1 MPEGQTLVANA
12 MNKGWPT
19 PAVPR
24 DAVVKIMVPLIATI
38 GALAIGLLI
47 VAASGSSVGE
57 AIAAFWDGMVGS
69 GYNIGASINRAI
81 ALGFVGLGFIFAN
94 QANLTNVGGE
104 GQVAIGGMFAT
115 AMALHGAAALPFGLA
130 FVLPLLVGTAAGACW
145 GGVAGVLKAKRGT
158 NEVISTLLL
167 TFIALPVVS
176 WSVQSVHLLRKPMS
190 AVSALPESAELADAT
205 KLPMLMPSDPTS
217 PLHIGVLLFVVAAFA
232 VWLVLKRSAFGLNLR
247 AVGLNEMAARRA
259 GMPTGRLIAV
269 AMAVSGGLGGLA
281 GAVMIQGQN
290 FYLTNDFSSGYGFD
304 GLVVGLL
311 SRGSVVGVIVGAL
324 LFGFLRSGSIS
335 MEISAGVPAAVVLI
349 CQGLIVIAVAGSVM
363 LVDRKAKP

>member
-1 MPEGQTLVANA
+1 MSKSLAA
-12 MNKGWPT
+12 
-19 PAVPR
+19 PAVQR
-24 DAVVKIMVPLIATI
+24 AAILRIVVPLIATI
-38 GALAIGLLI
+38 GALLIGILI
-47 VAASGSSVGE
+47 IVASGSSVGE
-57 AIAAFWDGMVGS
+57 AIAAFWDGMFDS

-94 QANLTNVGGE
+94 RANLTNVGGE
-104 GQVAIGGMFAT
+104 GQIAIGGMFAT

-130 FVLPLLVGTAAGACW
+130 FVLPLLVGTVAGACW
-145 GGVAGVLKAKRGT
+145 GGLAGVLKAKRGT

-167 TFIALPVVS
+167 TFIALPVVY

-190 AVSALPESAELADAT
+190 AVSALPESAEIADAA

-217 PLHIGVLLFVVAAFA
+217 PLHIGLLLFALAVFG
-232 VWLVLKRSAFGLNLR
+232 VWLVLKRSALGLSLR
-247 AVGLNEMAARRA
+247 AVGLNELASRRA
-259 GMPTGRLIAV
+259 GMPTSRLVVV
-269 AMAVSGGLGGLA
+269 AMAVAGGLGGLA

-311 SRGSVVGVIVGAL
+311 SRGSVVGVVVGAL
-324 LFGFLRSGSIS
+324 LFGFLRSGSIA

-349 CQGLIVIAVAGSVM
+349 CQGLIVVAVAGSAM
-363 LVDRKAKP
+363 LADRKATKP

>member
-1 MPEGQTLVANA
+1 
-12 MNKGWPT
+12 
-19 PAVPR
+19 
-24 DAVVKIMVPLIATI
+24 
-38 GALAIGLLI
+38 
-47 VAASGSSVGE
+47 
-57 AIAAFWDGMVGS
+57 
-69 GYNIGASINRAI
+69 
-81 ALGFVGLGFIFAN
+81 
-94 QANLTNVGGE
+94 
-104 GQVAIGGMFAT
+104 
-115 AMALHGAAALPFGLA
+115 
-130 FVLPLLVGTAAGACW
+130 VGTAAGACW
-145 GGVAGVLKAKRGT
+145 GGLAGVLKARRGT

-167 TFIALPVVS
+167 TFIALPVVY

-190 AVSALPESAELADAT
+190 AVSALPESAEIADAT

-217 PLHIGVLLFVVAAFA
+217 PLHVGLLLFAIAVFA
-232 VWLVLKRSAFGLNLR
+232 VWLVLKRTAFGLNLR
-247 AVGLNEMAARRA
+247 AVGLNEVAARRA

-311 SRGSVVGVIVGAL
+311 SRGSVVGVVVGAL

-363 LVDRKAKP
+363 LVDRKARS